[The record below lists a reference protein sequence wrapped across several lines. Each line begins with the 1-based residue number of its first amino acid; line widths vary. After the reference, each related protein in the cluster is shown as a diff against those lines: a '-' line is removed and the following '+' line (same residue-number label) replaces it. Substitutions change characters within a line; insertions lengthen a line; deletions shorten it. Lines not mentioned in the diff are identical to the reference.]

1 MFERFRNRDRDG
13 DGYADDGGGVATRDR
28 DRDDDGHDRH
38 RGRTAAA
45 VAAGGPVGGRVAAH
59 EMRSRQRDEFGGIN
73 WGSAFF
79 GWLVAVG
86 MVAILAGI
94 VAAAGAAIGLTKGVS
109 SSDAS
114 GNADTI
120 SLVGGILL
128 LVVLLIAYYCGGY
141 VAGRMSR
148 FDGGRQGIGV
158 WAVGLLITILL
169 AVLGAIAGSQY
180 NVLSRL
186 NAPRIPVDEGSLT
199 TGGVIALVA
208 IVVGS
213 LLAAMAGGKAGE
225 IFHRKVDRVGL
236 GA

>member
-1 MFERFRNRDRDG
+1 MFERFRNRDKDG
-13 DGYADDGGGVATRDR
+13 DGYKDDGGGVATRER
-28 DRDDDGHDRH
+28 DRDDDGRDRH
-38 RGRTAAA
+38 RGRSAAA

-94 VAAAGAAIGLTKGVS
+94 LAAAGAAIGLTKGVS
-109 SSDAS
+109 TSDAA

-120 SLVGGILL
+120 SLAGGILL

-148 FDGGRQGIGV
+148 FWGVVALGQQRQQRLQLDLALRQLGGGLRVAHDPAAGVQVRDPLAQQG
-158 WAVGLLITILL
+158 AAQRHAEL
-169 AVLGAIAGSQY
+169 AVL
-180 NVLSRL
+180 
-186 NAPRIPVDEGSLT
+186 
-199 TGGVIALVA
+199 
-208 IVVGS
+208 
-213 LLAAMAGGKAGE
+213 
-225 IFHRKVDRVGL
+225 
-236 GA
+236 